1 VKILIAEDDA
11 TCRRV
16 LEANLADWGFDVVST
31 RDGCEAWTVLQRSG
45 DINLAILD
53 YQMPE
58 MDGLEVCRRV
68 RWDLPARPIHL
79 IMLTTRS
86 ASSDVVSGLS
96 AGADDFVS
104 KPFNRDE
111 LRARILAGA
120 RIVNLQRELAERV
133 GQLHES
139 LERVRKL
146 EGMLP
151 MCSYC
156 KKVRDEKNSWQQ
168 VEVYIAQRSE
178 AKVSHG
184 VCPGCYEKFLE
195 PELSRL
201 EGGACSQDA

>member
-1 VKILIAEDDA
+1 MKILIAEDDA

-31 RDGCEAWTVLQRSG
+31 RDGNEAWTLLQKSE

-53 YQMPE
+53 YRMPE
-58 MDGLEVCRRV
+58 KDGHEVCQRV
-68 RWDLPARPIHL
+68 RRDLPARPIHL
-79 IMLTTRS
+79 IMLTTQS
-86 ASSDVVSGLS
+86 SSSDVVTGLS
-96 AGADDFVS
+96 AGADDFIS

-133 GQLHES
+133 RQLHES

-156 KKVRDEKNSWQQ
+156 KNVRDDQNRWQQ
-168 VEVYIAQRSE
+168 VESYIAQRSE

-184 VCPGCYEKFLE
+184 VCPGCYEKFLA
-195 PELSRL
+195 PELRRL
-201 EGGACSQDA
+201 ESGVSRQDL